1 MEQLPQIEPKGVPKC
16 LYPME
21 WPNAAWLKWFEYRT
35 ELPRSL
41 INPILFTQSNLNS
54 RLRPSQ
60 DKIIWDFKERDS
72 S

>member
-1 MEQLPQIEPKGVPKC
+1 
-16 LYPME
+16 ME

-72 S
+72 SYYELSRSLKSHIILS